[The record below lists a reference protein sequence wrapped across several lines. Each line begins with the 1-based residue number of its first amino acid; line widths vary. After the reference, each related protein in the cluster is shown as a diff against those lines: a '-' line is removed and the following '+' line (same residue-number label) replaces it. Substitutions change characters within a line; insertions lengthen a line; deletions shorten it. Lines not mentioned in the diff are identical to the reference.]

1 MNVLKQE
8 KGYTLIIVLLLI
20 VLFLGMS
27 AVFMQ
32 ASLSHSKQEQTVD
45 YSNQAVAAAEMGV
58 ENYSLETEKAF
69 DETYKLVSAEATAKK
84 QGLEN
89 EIKKYPNLKVLNGS
103 CPVNKEKL
111 QEWIDCNISAYT
123 IDLKASFQTKMKNRL
138 SAINRNKVVVDE
150 GLTYSLTNVKLKPST
165 VLGSSI
171 MVELEIV
178 GEKSTAASSV
188 STTSKS
194 KELSTEL
201 TFPEVPF
208 YDEEK
213 MADVEV
219 IWQEEIKEVTN
230 FFPQLLNK
238 PLLICPQNQSDI
250 KANMAP
256 CKYDGESLE
265 NYLEKFN
272 GKNMSKSFY
281 LKISEFPKNFNNI
294 NGHNIPILLDDGTVI
309 SSPNLNK
316 TVNLHLYYKGQLKL
330 HEANNTNNLFL
341 VAETIMFHKKQE
353 INNSTLIILGNIKQK
368 QEFIADQLIINQK
381 SKLCIN
387 GEGIS
392 NDINDP
398 LFKEMDIFG
407 NGEKP
412 NKNKDLAVA
421 EDAQVIFYT
430 KKNPTPQNTANV
442 KYFNKPE
449 EFLTACGVSAGY
461 KIDGKGTF
469 NIPVITT
476 DLEWN
481 VDMEVDY

>member
-69 DETYKLVSAEATAKK
+69 DETYKLVSAEAAAKK

-123 IDLKASFQTKMKNRL
+123 IDLKASFQTKMQNRL
-138 SAINRNKVVVDE
+138 STINRSKVVVDE
-150 GLTYSLTNVKLKPST
+150 GLTYSLTDLKLKPST
-165 VLGSSI
+165 TLGNSI
-171 MVELEIV
+171 MVELKVV
-178 GEKSTAASSV
+178 GEKSEATSGVATA
-188 STTSKS
+188 SKS

-213 MADVEV
+213 VADVEV
-219 IWQEEIKEVTN
+219 IWQEEIKEITS

-238 PLLICPQNQSDI
+238 ALPTCPRDEKDI
-250 KANMAP
+250 KANMQP
-256 CKYDGESLE
+256 CE
-265 NYLEKFN
+265 NNGMVSITYLEELRRIGIN
-272 GKNMSKSFY
+272 NSFY
-281 LKISEFPKNFNNI
+281 MKINEFPKQFNKKDAYGIPLLASEGTINDEPNI
-294 NGHNIPILLDDGTVI
+294 NSTD
-309 SSPNLNK
+309 NL
-316 TVNLHLYYKGQLKL
+316 TLYYKGKL
-330 HEANNTNNLFL
+330 DWKNANKHANNNFF
-341 VAETIMFHKKQE
+341 VAEIVEFHNSQNFFKNTFINLGTSPKSNYSASKITINE
-353 INNSTLIILGNIKQK
+353 G
-368 QEFIADQLIINQK
+368 

-387 GEGIS
+387 TEGVNPNPSGLFDDIGLNGKGNGLSVAGNGQIIFYIKNKGNKANTDNVKWLTKPDEFLKECGIS
-392 NDINDP
+392 
-398 LFKEMDIFG
+398 
-407 NGEKP
+407 
-412 NKNKDLAVA
+412 
-421 EDAQVIFYT
+421 
-430 KKNPTPQNTANV
+430 TA
-442 KYFNKPE
+442 
-449 EFLTACGVSAGY
+449 Y
-461 KIDGKGTF
+461 KIDGKNMF
-469 NIPVITT
+469 NLPVVTS
-476 DLEWN
+476 DLKWE